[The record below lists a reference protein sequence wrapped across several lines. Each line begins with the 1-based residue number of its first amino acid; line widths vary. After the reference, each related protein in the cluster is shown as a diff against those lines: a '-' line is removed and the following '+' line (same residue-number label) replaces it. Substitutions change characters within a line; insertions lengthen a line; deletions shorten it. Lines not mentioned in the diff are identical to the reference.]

1 LAPCVYDGKRKHT
14 DGASQHVEVP
24 VLAKGIAQ
32 NAVRA
37 ARKLT
42 TFFDGSADRGRDSAC
57 GRCNNFLR
65 FPITVLDRSG
75 NLIYET
81 IRFQPIASGRVTS
94 HSLDLAKQIAPSA
107 FNPVFV
113 HSHSPCLREATFL
126 FGSSTSKRLYRCG
139 TSARGWRSGIRRN
152 GLRPALRSSR
162 HQGDA

>member
-1 LAPCVYDGKRKHT
+1 LAPCVHDGERKHA

-37 ARKLT
+37 TRKLT
-42 TFFDGSADRGRDSAC
+42 TFFDGSADRGRNTAY
-57 GRCNNFLR
+57 GRCNNILR
-65 FPITVLDRSG
+65 FPIAVLNRSG

-81 IRFQPIASGRVTS
+81 IRFKPIASSGVTS
-94 HSLDLAKQIAPSA
+94 HSLDLAKHIAPGA
-107 FNPVFV
+107 FNPIFA